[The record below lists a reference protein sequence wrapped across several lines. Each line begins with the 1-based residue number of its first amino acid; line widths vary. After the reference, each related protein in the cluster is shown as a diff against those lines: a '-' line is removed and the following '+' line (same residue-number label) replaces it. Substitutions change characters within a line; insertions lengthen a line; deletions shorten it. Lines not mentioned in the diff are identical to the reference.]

1 MGILAECAR
10 DVTKALRFR
19 LWTVKKM
26 SLLAYID
33 PGTGLLIWQSIVA
46 AFVGAVFYFKKTRDW
61 LLGRIRR
68 LFRRGGPAEQEAPA
82 SEDQPPAG
90 S

>member
-1 MGILAECAR
+1 MN
-10 DVTKALRFR
+10 
-19 LWTVKKM
+19 
-26 SLLAYID
+26 LLAYID

-61 LLGRIRR
+61 IVKQFRR
-68 LFRRGGPAEQEAPA
+68 LFRRGTTEETPAPP
-82 SEDQPPAG
+82 EDPTPR

>member
-1 MGILAECAR
+1 
-10 DVTKALRFR
+10 
-19 LWTVKKM
+19 M

-61 LLGRIRR
+61 IVKQFRR
-68 LFRRGGPAEQEAPA
+68 LFRRGSAEETPA
-82 SEDQPPAG
+82 SETSAPSEDSTPH

>member
-1 MGILAECAR
+1 MN
-10 DVTKALRFR
+10 
-19 LWTVKKM
+19 M
-26 SLLAYID
+26 LAYID

-61 LLGRIRR
+61 ILKQFRR
-68 LFRRGGPAEQEAPA
+68 LFRRGAAEETATPETSAPP
-82 SEDQPPAG
+82 EDSTPR